1 MGSINLDKSATH
13 VFKVAR
19 PSHLHALFVEKIDSL
34 LDRLDN
40 RCTMHGSQS
49 IAIDYWCRNQNDIHY
64 CSGMTPPRL

>member
-1 MGSINLDKSATH
+1 MMGSINLDKSATH

-19 PSHLHALFVEKIDSL
+19 PTHLHALFVEKIDSL

-49 IAIDYWCRNQNDIHY
+49 IAID
-64 CSGMTPPRL
+64 